1 MSIALM
7 SAVWRM
13 DIATT
18 DKMVLLALADAA
30 SDEGVTWIALRS
42 KRDDKADLLKKC
54 SLSERAIQGAIKRL
68 CEAGYLSRKENP
80 GRGVL
85 YTVTPAANA
94 PPTPAPAAPPPA
106 GYAGAPAPAA
116 GNPSTNHQSTV
127 NLFGMA
133 EDFETF
139 WRAYP
144 NKKAKPRAEKAFL
157 RAIKKTDLATM
168 LAAIERS
175 KSSPKWTKS
184 SGEFIPHPSTW
195 LNDEGWNDAESAE
208 PPKPERGMP
217 GDRWAFC

>member
-1 MSIALM
+1 M

-42 KRDDKADLLKKC
+42 KREDKLDLMKKC
-54 SLSERAIQGAIKRL
+54 SLSDRAIQAAIKRL
-68 CEAGYLSRKENP
+68 CEAGYLAREERP
-80 GRGVL
+80 GRGVI
-85 YTVTPAANA
+85 YKVTPERGSA
-94 PPTPAPAAPPPA
+94 PTPEAASPPPER
-106 GYAGAPAPAA
+106 GSGAPEGGS
-116 GNPSTNHQSTV
+116 GNPSLNHQSTV
-127 NLFGMA
+127 NLFGGA

-144 NKKAKPRAEKAFL
+144 NKKAKPRAEKAFI
-157 RAIKKTDLATM
+157 RAIKKTNLATM
-168 LAAIERS
+168 LAAVERA
-175 KSSPKWTKS
+175 KASPKWTKS
-184 SGEFIPHPSTW
+184 GGEFIPHPSTW
-195 LNDEGWNDAESAE
+195 LNDEGWNDAESVE